1 MEITR
6 NFTDKPDCVTP
17 EEWKA
22 HTFRYHTPFSL
33 YRVTET
39 LFAVRTFTPEQGWLY
54 GTAEEIVA
62 HLATIPLG
70 PSLAE
75 KHGIPAQGAVRKN
88 LPEVDLTDILGD
100 I

>member
-17 EEWKA
+17 DEWKA
-22 HTFRYHTPFSL
+22 HMFRYHTPFSL

-39 LFAVRTFTPEQGWLY
+39 LFAVRAFAPEPGWLY

-75 KHGIPAQGAVRKN
+75 KHGALASRPAK
-88 LPEVDLTDILGD
+88 PEVDLTDILGD